1 MEFFKSV
8 LLYSRFYLFYLLFS
22 KVVVD
27 LPHDYAVHR
36 YVVCSCLRQVNNCV
50 ALKWKHYNK
59 LMLCSQETLVVTFGL

>member
-1 MEFFKSV
+1 M
-8 LLYSRFYLFYLLFS
+8 
-22 KVVVD
+22 VD

-36 YVVCSCLRQVNNCV
+36 YVVRSCLTQVNNCV